1 MKKMLLA
8 AAVMFLAVASVFAM
22 GGGETSAESDYDR
35 IVTTTVT
42 ATYLN
47 ETWFNTM
54 NADFEAETGIH
65 VVVQPV
71 PGDEDEYK
79 AKINIDL
86 MSGSN
91 VDVVETL
98 GPKDYSR
105 QVSAGFFMPLNEVVE
120 AAGIDPYELYGANL
134 PVEDDGNYYALPFK
148 QEMYC
153 VFYNK
158 AIFDEAGVP
167 YPEGPWTWDE
177 YVETAQKLTDK
188 SKGIYGSFMN
198 ADLPWMYMPAQ
209 QLAVPFYKED
219 GSCNFDDPV
228 FREYAEWFKHISNEL
243 GIQPSVAE
251 LEAENANWNYYALE
265 GYRLAMFPQGNW
277 FTRLLNSQEDYPKDW
292 DYGVAP
298 LPSAGEGG
306 ENNLVSLGY
315 VAINKNA
322 AHPEEALTYALWI
335 AENQWKYEG
344 GIPAFATMSE
354 EDQQLAFGSIAEAS
368 HGQVTVDDLYQNL
381 VNTGLGSVSSDIV
394 GTAAAEYYNI
404 VKEELSSYNMDLQ
417 NLDTAIA
424 NIVKRVNEAIAN
436 AE

>member
-1 MKKMLLA
+1 MKKMMLA
-8 AAVMFLAVASVFAM
+8 AAVMILTAATAFAM
-22 GGGETSAESDYDR
+22 GGGETSAESEYDR

-86 MSGSN
+86 MGGSN

-105 QVSAGFFMPLNEVVE
+105 QVSAGFFMPLNEAVE
-120 AAGIDPYELYGANL
+120 EAGIDPYEIYGANL

-188 SKGIYGSFMN
+188 SRGVYGSFMN

-228 FREYAEWFKHISNEL
+228 FKEYAEWFKYISNEL
-243 GIQPSVAE
+243 GVQPSVAE

-292 DYGVAP
+292 NYGVAP

-394 GTAAAEYYNI
+394 GTAATEYYNI

-417 NLDTAIA
+417 DIDTAIA
-424 NIVKRVNEAIAN
+424 NIVSRVNEAIAN

>member
-1 MKKMLLA
+1 MKKMMLA
-8 AAVMFLAVASVFAM
+8 AAVMILTAATAFAM
-22 GGGETSAESDYDR
+22 GGGETSAESEYDR

-71 PGDEDEYK
+71 PGDDDEYT
-79 AKINIDL
+79 AKINSDL
-86 MSGSN
+86 MGGSD

-105 QVSAGFFMPLNEVVE
+105 QVSAGFFMPLNEAVE
-120 AAGIDPYELYGANL
+120 EAGIDPYEIYGANL

-188 SKGIYGSFMN
+188 SRGVYGSFMN

-228 FREYAEWFKHISNEL
+228 FKEYAEWFKYISNEL
-243 GIQPSVAE
+243 GVQPSVAE

-292 DYGVAP
+292 NYGVAP

-417 NLDTAIA
+417 DIDTAIA
-424 NIVKRVNEAIAN
+424 NIVSRVNEAIAN

>member
-1 MKKMLLA
+1 MKRMMLVAALMLLA
-8 AAVMFLAVASVFAM
+8 VTSVFAM
-22 GGGETSAESDYDR
+22 GGGETSAESEYDR

-86 MSGSN
+86 MGGST

-120 AAGIDPYELYGANL
+120 EAGIDPYSIYGANL

-153 VFYNK
+153 IFYNK

-188 SKGIYGSFMN
+188 KKGVYGSFMN

-228 FREYAEWFKHISNEL
+228 FKEYAEWFKYISNDL
-243 GIQPSVAE
+243 GVQPSVAE

-292 DYGVAP
+292 NYGVAP

-306 ENNLVSLGY
+306 NNNLVSLGY

-381 VNTGLGSVSSDIV
+381 INTGLGSVSSDIV

-417 NLDTAIA
+417 DIDTAIA
-424 NIVKRVNEAIAN
+424 NIVTRVNEAIAN

>member
-1 MKKMLLA
+1 MKRMMLVAALMLLA
-8 AAVMFLAVASVFAM
+8 VTSVFAM
-22 GGGETSAESDYDR
+22 GGGETSAESEYDR

-86 MSGSN
+86 MGGST

-105 QVSAGFFMPLNEVVE
+105 QVSAGFFMPLNEAVE
-120 AAGIDPYELYGANL
+120 EAGIDPYSIYGANL

-188 SKGIYGSFMN
+188 KKGVYGSFMN

-228 FREYAEWFKHISNEL
+228 FKEYAEWFKYISNDL
-243 GIQPSVAE
+243 GVQPSVAE

-292 DYGVAP
+292 NYGVAP

-306 ENNLVSLGY
+306 NNNLVSLGY

-381 VNTGLGSVSSDIV
+381 INTGLGSVSSDIV

-404 VKEELSSYNMDLQ
+404 VKEELSSYNMNLQ
-417 NLDTAIA
+417 DIDTTIS
-424 NIVKRVNEAIAN
+424 NIMTRVNDAIAN

>member
-1 MKKMLLA
+1 MKKMMLV
-8 AAVMFLAVASVFAM
+8 AAVMILTAATAFAM
-22 GGGETSAESDYDR
+22 GGGETSAESEYDR

-86 MSGSN
+86 MGGSD

-105 QVSAGFFMPLNEVVE
+105 QVSAGFFMPLNEAVE
-120 AAGIDPYELYGANL
+120 EAGIDPYEIYGANL

-158 AIFDEAGVP
+158 AIFDEAGLP

-188 SKGIYGSFMN
+188 SRGVYGSFMN

-228 FREYAEWFKHISNEL
+228 FKEYAERFKYISDEL
-243 GIQPSVAE
+243 GVQPSVAE

-292 DYGVAP
+292 NYGVAP

-417 NLDTAIA
+417 DIDTAIA
-424 NIVKRVNEAIAN
+424 NIVSRVNEAIAN

>member
-1 MKKMLLA
+1 MKKMMLT
-8 AAVMFLAVASVFAM
+8 AAVMILTAATAFAM
-22 GGGETSAESDYDR
+22 GGGETSAESEYDR

-86 MSGSN
+86 MGGSD

-105 QVSAGFFMPLNEVVE
+105 QVSAGFFMPLNEAVE
-120 AAGIDPYELYGANL
+120 EAGIDPYEIYGANL

-188 SKGIYGSFMN
+188 SKGVYGSFMN

-228 FREYAEWFKHISNEL
+228 FKEYAEWFKYISNEF
-243 GIQPSVAE
+243 GVQPSVAE

-292 DYGVAP
+292 NYGVAP

-417 NLDTAIA
+417 DIDTAIA
-424 NIVKRVNEAIAN
+424 NIVSRVNEAIAN

>member
-1 MKKMLLA
+1 MKRMMLVAALMLLA
-8 AAVMFLAVASVFAM
+8 VTSVFAM
-22 GGGETSAESDYDR
+22 GGGETSAESEYDR

-86 MSGSN
+86 MGGST

-105 QVSAGFFMPLNEVVE
+105 QVSAGFFMPLNEAVE
-120 AAGIDPYELYGANL
+120 EAGIDPYSIYGANL

-188 SKGIYGSFMN
+188 KKGVYGSFMN

-228 FREYAEWFKHISNEL
+228 FKEYAEWFKYISNDL
-243 GIQPSVAE
+243 GVQPSVAE

-292 DYGVAP
+292 NYGVAP

-306 ENNLVSLGY
+306 NNNLVSLGY

-368 HGQVTVDDLYQNL
+368 HGQVTVDDL
-381 VNTGLGSVSSDIV
+381 
-394 GTAAAEYYNI
+394 
-404 VKEELSSYNMDLQ
+404 
-417 NLDTAIA
+417 
-424 NIVKRVNEAIAN
+424 
-436 AE
+436 

>member
-1 MKKMLLA
+1 MKRMMLVAALMLLA
-8 AAVMFLAVASVFAM
+8 VTSVFAM
-22 GGGETSAESDYDR
+22 GGGETSAESEYDR

-86 MSGSN
+86 MGGST

-105 QVSAGFFMPLNEVVE
+105 QVSAGFFMPLNEIVE
-120 AAGIDPYELYGANL
+120 EAGIDPYSIYGANL

-188 SKGIYGSFMN
+188 KKGVYGSFMN

-228 FREYAEWFKHISNEL
+228 FKEYAEWFKYISNDL
-243 GIQPSVAE
+243 GVQPSVAE
-251 LEAENANWNYYALE
+251 LETENANWNYYALE

-292 DYGVAP
+292 NYGVAP

-306 ENNLVSLGY
+306 NNNLVSLGY

-381 VNTGLGSVSSDIV
+381 INTGLGSVSSDIV

-417 NLDTAIA
+417 DIDTAIA
-424 NIVKRVNEAIAN
+424 NIVTRVNEAIAN

>member
-1 MKKMLLA
+1 MKRMMLVAALMLLA
-8 AAVMFLAVASVFAM
+8 VTSVFAM
-22 GGGETSAESDYDR
+22 GGGETSAESEYDR

-86 MSGSN
+86 MGGST

-105 QVSAGFFMPLNEVVE
+105 QVSAGFFMPLNEAVE
-120 AAGIDPYELYGANL
+120 EAGIDPYSIYGANL

-188 SKGIYGSFMN
+188 KKGVYGSFMN

-228 FREYAEWFKHISNEL
+228 FKEYAEWFKYISNDL
-243 GIQPSVAE
+243 GVQPSVAE

-292 DYGVAP
+292 NYGVAP
-298 LPSAGEGG
+298 LPSAGESGN
-306 ENNLVSLGY
+306 NNLVSLGY

-381 VNTGLGSVSSDIV
+381 INTGLGSVSSDIV

-417 NLDTAIA
+417 DIDTAIA
-424 NIVKRVNEAIAN
+424 NIVTRVNEAIAN

>member
-1 MKKMLLA
+1 MKKMMLT
-8 AAVMFLAVASVFAM
+8 AAVMILTAATAFAM
-22 GGGETSAESDYDR
+22 GGGETSAESEYDR

-86 MSGSN
+86 MGGSD

-105 QVSAGFFMPLNEVVE
+105 QVSAGFFMPLNEAVE
-120 AAGIDPYELYGANL
+120 EAGIDPYEIYGANL

-188 SKGIYGSFMN
+188 SKGVYGSFMN

-219 GSCNFDDPV
+219 GSCNIDDPV
-228 FREYAEWFKHISNEL
+228 FKEYAEWFKYISNEL
-243 GIQPSVAE
+243 VVQPSVAE

-292 DYGVAP
+292 NYGVAP

-417 NLDTAIA
+417 DIDTAIA
-424 NIVKRVNEAIAN
+424 NIVSRVNEAIAN

>member
-1 MKKMLLA
+1 MKKMMLA
-8 AAVMFLAVASVFAM
+8 AAVMILTAATAFAM
-22 GGGETSAESDYDR
+22 GGGETSAESEYDR

-86 MSGSN
+86 MGGSD

-105 QVSAGFFMPLNEVVE
+105 QVSAGFFMPLNEAVE
-120 AAGIDPYELYGANL
+120 EAGIDPYEIYGANL

-188 SKGIYGSFMN
+188 SRGVYGSFMN

-228 FREYAEWFKHISNEL
+228 FKEYAEWFKYISNEL
-243 GIQPSVAE
+243 GVQPSVAE

-292 DYGVAP
+292 NYGVAP

-322 AHPEEALTYALWI
+322 AHSEEALTYALWI

-417 NLDTAIA
+417 DIDTAIA
-424 NIVKRVNEAIAN
+424 NIVSRVNEAIAN

>member
-22 GGGETSAESDYDR
+22 GGGETSAESEYDR

-158 AIFDEAGVP
+158 AIFDEAGIP

>member
-1 MKKMLLA
+1 MKKMMLT
-8 AAVMFLAVASVFAM
+8 AAVMILTAATAFAM
-22 GGGETSAESDYDR
+22 GGGETSAESEYDR

-86 MSGSN
+86 MGGSD

-105 QVSAGFFMPLNEVVE
+105 QVSAGFFMPLNEAVE
-120 AAGIDPYELYGANL
+120 EAGIDPYEIYGANL

-188 SKGIYGSFMN
+188 SKGVYGSFMN

-228 FREYAEWFKHISNEL
+228 FKEYAEWFKYISNEL
-243 GIQPSVAE
+243 GVQPSVAE

-292 DYGVAP
+292 NYGVAP

-417 NLDTAIA
+417 GIDTAIA
-424 NIVKRVNEAIAN
+424 NIVSRVNEAIAN

>member
-1 MKKMLLA
+1 MKRMMLVAALMLLA
-8 AAVMFLAVASVFAM
+8 VTSVFAM
-22 GGGETSAESDYDR
+22 GGGETSSESEYDR

-86 MSGSN
+86 MGGST

-105 QVSAGFFMPLNEVVE
+105 QVSAGFFMPLNEAVE
-120 AAGIDPYELYGANL
+120 EAGIDPYSIYGANL

-188 SKGIYGSFMN
+188 KKGVYGSFMN

-228 FREYAEWFKHISNEL
+228 FKEYAEWFKYISNDL
-243 GIQPSVAE
+243 GVQPSVAE

-292 DYGVAP
+292 NYGVAP

-306 ENNLVSLGY
+306 NNNLVSLGY

-381 VNTGLGSVSSDIV
+381 INTGLGSVSSDIV

-417 NLDTAIA
+417 DIDTAIA
-424 NIVKRVNEAIAN
+424 NIVTRVNEAIAN

>member
-1 MKKMLLA
+1 MKKMMLV
-8 AAVMFLAVASVFAM
+8 AAVMILTAATAFAM
-22 GGGETSAESDYDR
+22 GGGETSAESEYDR

-86 MSGSN
+86 MGGSD

-105 QVSAGFFMPLNEVVE
+105 QVSAGFFMPLNEAVE
-120 AAGIDPYELYGANL
+120 EAGIDPYEIYGANL

-188 SKGIYGSFMN
+188 SRGVYGSFMN

-228 FREYAEWFKHISNEL
+228 FKEYAEWFKYISNEL
-243 GIQPSVAE
+243 GVQPSVAE

-292 DYGVAP
+292 NYGVAP

-417 NLDTAIA
+417 DIDTAIA
-424 NIVKRVNEAIAN
+424 NIVSRVNEAIAN

>member
-1 MKKMLLA
+1 MKRMMLVAALMLLA
-8 AAVMFLAVASVFAM
+8 VTSVFAM
-22 GGGETSAESDYDR
+22 GGGETSAESEYDR

-86 MSGSN
+86 MGGST

-105 QVSAGFFMPLNEVVE
+105 QVSAGFFMPLNEIVE
-120 AAGIDPYELYGANL
+120 EAGIDPYSIYGANL

-188 SKGIYGSFMN
+188 KKGVYGSFMN

-228 FREYAEWFKHISNEL
+228 FKEYAEWFKYISNDL
-243 GIQPSVAE
+243 GVQPSVAE

-292 DYGVAP
+292 NYGVAP

-306 ENNLVSLGY
+306 NNNLVSLGY

-381 VNTGLGSVSSDIV
+381 INTGLGSVSSDIV

-417 NLDTAIA
+417 DIDTAIA
-424 NIVKRVNEAIAN
+424 NIVTRVNEAIAN

>member
-1 MKKMLLA
+1 MKRIALVAAAMLLA
-8 AAVMFLAVASVFAM
+8 AASVFAM
-22 GGGETSAESDYDR
+22 GGGETSAESEYDR

-54 NADFEAETGIH
+54 NADFEKETGIH

-86 MSGSN
+86 MGGSD

-105 QVSAGFFMPLNEVVE
+105 QVSAGFFMPLNEAFE
-120 AAGIDPYELYGANL
+120 AAGIDPYTLYGANL
-134 PVEDDGNYYALPFK
+134 PVEEDGNYYALPFK

-167 YPEGPWTWDE
+167 YPQGPWTWDE

-228 FREYAEWFKHISNEL
+228 FREYAEWFKYVSNEL

-306 ENNLVSLGY
+306 NNNLVSLGY

-344 GIPAFATMSE
+344 GIPAFSTMTE

-381 VNTGLGSVSSDIV
+381 INTGLGSVSSDIV

-417 NLDTAIA
+417 DIDTTID
-424 NIVKRVNEAIAN
+424 NIVSRVNEAIAN

>member
-1 MKKMLLA
+1 MKKMILVATVALLS
-8 AAVMFLAVASVFAM
+8 VASVFAM
-22 GGGETSAESDYDR
+22 GGGETSAESEYDR

-86 MSGSN
+86 MGGSD

-105 QVSAGFFMPLNEVVE
+105 QVSAGFFMPLNEAVE
-120 AAGIDPYELYGANL
+120 EAGIDPYEIYGANL

-188 SKGIYGSFMN
+188 SKGVYGSFMN

-228 FREYAEWFKHISNEL
+228 FKEYAEWFKYISNEL

-417 NLDTAIA
+417 DIDTAIA
-424 NIVKRVNEAIAN
+424 NIVTRVNEAIAN

>member
-1 MKKMLLA
+1 MKRMMLVAALMLLA
-8 AAVMFLAVASVFAM
+8 VTSVFAM
-22 GGGETSAESDYDR
+22 GGGETSAESEYDR

-86 MSGSN
+86 MGGST

-105 QVSAGFFMPLNEVVE
+105 QVSAGFFMPLNEAVE
-120 AAGIDPYELYGANL
+120 EAGIDPYSIYGANL

-188 SKGIYGSFMN
+188 KKGVYGSFMN

-228 FREYAEWFKHISNEL
+228 FKEYAEWFKYISNDL
-243 GIQPSVAE
+243 GVQPSVAE

-292 DYGVAP
+292 NYGVAP

-306 ENNLVSLGY
+306 NNNLVSLGY

-417 NLDTAIA
+417 DIDTAIA
-424 NIVKRVNEAIAN
+424 NIVTRVNEAIAN

>member
-1 MKKMLLA
+1 MKRMMLVAVLMLLA
-8 AAVMFLAVASVFAM
+8 VTSVFAM
-22 GGGETSAESDYDR
+22 GGGETSAESEYDR

-86 MSGSN
+86 MGGST

-105 QVSAGFFMPLNEVVE
+105 QVSAGFFMPLNEAVE
-120 AAGIDPYELYGANL
+120 EAGIDPYSIYGANL

-158 AIFDEAGVP
+158 AIFNEAGVP

-188 SKGIYGSFMN
+188 KKGVYGSFMN

-228 FREYAEWFKHISNEL
+228 FKEYAEWFKYISNDL
-243 GIQPSVAE
+243 GVQPSVAE

-292 DYGVAP
+292 NYGVAP

-306 ENNLVSLGY
+306 NNNLVSLGY

-381 VNTGLGSVSSDIV
+381 INTGLGSVSSDIV

-417 NLDTAIA
+417 DIDTAIA
-424 NIVKRVNEAIAN
+424 NIVTRVNEAIAN

>member
-1 MKKMLLA
+1 MKRMMLVA
-8 AAVMFLAVASVFAM
+8 ALMLLAVASGFAM
-22 GGGETSAESDYDR
+22 GGGETSAESEYDR

-86 MSGSN
+86 MGGSDI
-91 VDVVETL
+91 DVVETL

-105 QVSAGFFMPLNEVVE
+105 QVSAGFFMPLNDAVE
-120 AAGIDPYELYGANL
+120 AAGVDPYSLYGANL

-167 YPEGPWTWDE
+167 YPQGAWTWDE
-177 YVETAQKLTDK
+177 YIATAQKLTDK
-188 SKGIYGSFMN
+188 KKGVYGSFMN

-228 FREYAEWFKHISNEL
+228 FKEYAEWFKHISNDL
-243 GIQPSVAE
+243 GVQPSVAE

-306 ENNLVSLGY
+306 NNNLVSLGY

-322 AHPEEALTYALWI
+322 AHPEEALIYALWI

-344 GIPAFATMSE
+344 GIPAFATMTE
-354 EDQQLAFGSIAEAS
+354 EDQQIAFGSIAEAS

-417 NLDTAIA
+417 DIDTAIA
-424 NIVKRVNEAIAN
+424 NIVARVNDAIAN

>member
-1 MKKMLLA
+1 MKKMMLV
-8 AAVMFLAVASVFAM
+8 AAVMILTAATAFAM
-22 GGGETSAESDYDR
+22 GGGETSAESEYDR

-86 MSGSN
+86 MGGSD

-105 QVSAGFFMPLNEVVE
+105 QVSAGFFMPLNEAVE
-120 AAGIDPYELYGANL
+120 EAGIDPYEIYGANL

-158 AIFDEAGVP
+158 AIFDEAGLP

-188 SKGIYGSFMN
+188 SKGVYGSFMN

-228 FREYAEWFKHISNEL
+228 FKEYAEWFKYISNEL
-243 GIQPSVAE
+243 GVQPSVAE

-292 DYGVAP
+292 NYGVAP

-417 NLDTAIA
+417 DIDTAIA
-424 NIVKRVNEAIAN
+424 NIVSRVNEAIAN

>member
-1 MKKMLLA
+1 MKKMMLV
-8 AAVMFLAVASVFAM
+8 AAVMILTAATAFAM
-22 GGGETSAESDYDR
+22 GGGETSAESEYDR

-86 MSGSN
+86 MGGSD

-105 QVSAGFFMPLNEVVE
+105 QVSAGFFMPLNEAVE
-120 AAGIDPYELYGANL
+120 VAGIDPYEIYGANL

-188 SKGIYGSFMN
+188 SKGVYGSFMN

-228 FREYAEWFKHISNEL
+228 FKEYAEWFKYISNEL
-243 GIQPSVAE
+243 GVQPSVAE

-292 DYGVAP
+292 NYGVAP

-417 NLDTAIA
+417 DIDTAIA
-424 NIVKRVNEAIAN
+424 NIVSRVNEAIAN

>member
-1 MKKMLLA
+1 MKKMMLA
-8 AAVMFLAVASVFAM
+8 AAVMILTAATAFAM
-22 GGGETSAESDYDR
+22 GGGETSAGSEYDR

-86 MSGSN
+86 MGGSD

-105 QVSAGFFMPLNEVVE
+105 QVSAGFFMPLNEAVE
-120 AAGIDPYELYGANL
+120 EAGIDPYEIYGANL

-188 SKGIYGSFMN
+188 SKGVYGSFMN

-228 FREYAEWFKHISNEL
+228 FKEYAEWFKYISNEL
-243 GIQPSVAE
+243 GVQPSVAE

-292 DYGVAP
+292 NYGVAP

-417 NLDTAIA
+417 DIDTAIA
-424 NIVKRVNEAIAN
+424 NIVSRVNEAIAN

>member
-1 MKKMLLA
+1 MKRMMFVAALMLLA
-8 AAVMFLAVASVFAM
+8 VTSVFAM
-22 GGGETSAESDYDR
+22 GGGETSAESEYDR

-86 MSGSN
+86 MGGST

-105 QVSAGFFMPLNEVVE
+105 QVSAGFFMPLNEAVE
-120 AAGIDPYELYGANL
+120 EAGIDPYSIYGANL

-188 SKGIYGSFMN
+188 KKGVYGSFMN

-228 FREYAEWFKHISNEL
+228 FKEYAEWFKYISNDL
-243 GIQPSVAE
+243 GVQPSVAE

-292 DYGVAP
+292 NYGVAP

-306 ENNLVSLGY
+306 NNNLVSLGY

-381 VNTGLGSVSSDIV
+381 INTGLGSVSSDIV

-417 NLDTAIA
+417 DIDTAIA
-424 NIVKRVNEAIAN
+424 NIVTRVNEAIAN

>member
-1 MKKMLLA
+1 MKKMILVATVALLS
-8 AAVMFLAVASVFAM
+8 MASVFAM
-22 GGGETSAESDYDR
+22 GGGETSAESEYDR

-86 MSGSN
+86 MGGSD

-105 QVSAGFFMPLNEVVE
+105 QVSAGFFMPLNEAVE
-120 AAGIDPYELYGANL
+120 EAGIDPYEIYGANL

-188 SKGIYGSFMN
+188 SKGVYGSFMN

-228 FREYAEWFKHISNEL
+228 FKEYAEWFKYISNEL
-243 GIQPSVAE
+243 GVQPSVAE

-292 DYGVAP
+292 NYGVAP

-404 VKEELSSYNMDLQ
+404 VKEELSSYNMNLQ
-417 NLDTAIA
+417 DIDTAIA
-424 NIVKRVNEAIAN
+424 NIVTRVNEAIAN

>member
-1 MKKMLLA
+1 MKKMMLA
-8 AAVMFLAVASVFAM
+8 AAVMILTAATAFAM
-22 GGGETSAESDYDR
+22 GGGETSAESEYDR

-86 MSGSN
+86 MGGSD

-105 QVSAGFFMPLNEVVE
+105 QVSAGFFMPLNEAVE
-120 AAGIDPYELYGANL
+120 EAGIDPYEIYGANL

-188 SKGIYGSFMN
+188 SRGVYGSFMN

-228 FREYAEWFKHISNEL
+228 FKEYAEWFKYISNEL
-243 GIQPSVAE
+243 GVQPSVAE

-292 DYGVAP
+292 NYGVAP

-404 VKEELSSYNMDLQ
+404 VKEELSSYNTDLQ
-417 NLDTAIA
+417 DIDTAIA
-424 NIVKRVNEAIAN
+424 NIVSRVNEAIAN

>member
-1 MKKMLLA
+1 MKKMMLT
-8 AAVMFLAVASVFAM
+8 AAVMILTAATAFAM
-22 GGGETSAESDYDR
+22 GGGETSAESEYDR

-86 MSGSN
+86 MGGSD

-105 QVSAGFFMPLNEVVE
+105 QVSAGFFMPLNEAVE
-120 AAGIDPYELYGANL
+120 EAGIDPYEIYGANL

-188 SKGIYGSFMN
+188 SRGVYGSFMN

-228 FREYAEWFKHISNEL
+228 FKEYAEWFKYISNEL
-243 GIQPSVAE
+243 GVQPSVAE

-292 DYGVAP
+292 NYGVAP

-354 EDQQLAFGSIAEAS
+354 EDQQLAFSSIAEAS

-417 NLDTAIA
+417 DIDTAIA
-424 NIVKRVNEAIAN
+424 NIVSRVNEAIAN

>member
-1 MKKMLLA
+1 MKRMMLVAALMLLA
-8 AAVMFLAVASVFAM
+8 VTSVFAM
-22 GGGETSAESDYDR
+22 GGGETSAESEYDR

-86 MSGSN
+86 MGGST

-105 QVSAGFFMPLNEVVE
+105 QVSAGFFMPLNEAVE
-120 AAGIDPYELYGANL
+120 EAGIDPYSIYGANL

-188 SKGIYGSFMN
+188 KNGVYGSFMN

-228 FREYAEWFKHISNEL
+228 FKEYAEWFKYISNDL
-243 GIQPSVAE
+243 GVQPSVAE

-292 DYGVAP
+292 NYGVAP

-306 ENNLVSLGY
+306 NNNLVSLGY

-404 VKEELSSYNMDLQ
+404 VKEELSSYNMNLQ
-417 NLDTAIA
+417 DIDTAIS
-424 NIVKRVNEAIAN
+424 NIVTRVNEAIAN

>member
-1 MKKMLLA
+1 MKKMMLVAAVMLLA
-8 AAVMFLAVASVFAM
+8 ATSVFAM
-22 GGGETSAESDYDR
+22 GGGETSAASEYDR

-86 MSGSN
+86 MGGSD

-105 QVSAGFFMPLNEVVE
+105 QVSAGFFMPLNEAVE
-120 AAGIDPYELYGANL
+120 EAGIDPYTLYGANL
-134 PVEDDGNYYALPFK
+134 PVEEDGNYYALPFK

-167 YPEGPWTWDE
+167 YPGGPWTWDE

-188 SKGIYGSFMN
+188 SKGVYGSFMN

-228 FREYAEWFKHISNEL
+228 FKEYAQWFKYISNDL
-243 GIQPSVAE
+243 GIQPSVSE

-292 DYGVAP
+292 NYGVAP

-306 ENNLVSLGY
+306 NNNLVSLGY

-381 VNTGLGSVSSDIV
+381 INTGLGSVSSDIV

-404 VKEELSSYNMDLQ
+404 VKEELSSYNMNLQ
-417 NLDTAIA
+417 DIDTAIS
-424 NIVKRVNEAIAN
+424 NIVTRVNDAIAN

>member
-1 MKKMLLA
+1 MKKMMLA
-8 AAVMFLAVASVFAM
+8 AAVMILTAATAFAM
-22 GGGETSAESDYDR
+22 GGGETSAESEYDR

-86 MSGSN
+86 MGGSD

-105 QVSAGFFMPLNEVVE
+105 QVSAGFFMPLNEAVE
-120 AAGIDPYELYGANL
+120 EAGIDPYEIYGANL

-188 SKGIYGSFMN
+188 SRGVYGSFMN

-228 FREYAEWFKHISNEL
+228 FKEYAEWFKYISNEL
-243 GIQPSVAE
+243 GVQPSVAE

-292 DYGVAP
+292 NYGVAP

-354 EDQQLAFGSIAEAS
+354 EDQQLAFGSIAESS

-417 NLDTAIA
+417 DIDTAIA
-424 NIVKRVNEAIAN
+424 NIVSRVNEAIAN